1 MGQEGWRGSMVDD
14 QYPLVKQCLSN
25 LSEPQSPEDLLK
37 CRLLGR
43 CPWDSDSVGGHESEF
58 LINSQLITQAEA
70 ASNSHALVGR
80 PQLTDGH

>member
-1 MGQEGWRGSMVDD
+1 MQVQRSSHIIDKGGEAQRGKVTQLPSGRSEMKVS
-14 QYPLVKQCLSN
+14 PLSHY
-25 LSEPQSPEDLLK
+25 
-37 CRLLGR
+37 
-43 CPWDSDSVGGHESEF
+43 PWDSDSVGGHESEF